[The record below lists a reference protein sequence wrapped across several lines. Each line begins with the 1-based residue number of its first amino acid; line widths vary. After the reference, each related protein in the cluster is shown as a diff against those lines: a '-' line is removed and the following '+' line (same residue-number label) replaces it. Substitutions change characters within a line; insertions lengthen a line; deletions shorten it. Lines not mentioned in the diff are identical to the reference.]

1 MSAYTARATRDE
13 GWWVVEVDEV
23 PGLFTQARRLDQ
35 IPDMVRDAL
44 ALFPEVEGDPD
55 AATIDVIP
63 CGKEAQQARLAFDL
77 HEQATKDMETATRV
91 MASTAQT
98 LSQEGISYRDIG
110 SLLGISF
117 QHAHKLATA

>member
-1 MSAYTARATRDE
+1 
-13 GWWVVEVDEV
+13 
-23 PGLFTQARRLDQ
+23 
-35 IPDMVRDAL
+35 MVRDAL